1 LSGATT
7 QRERVA
13 SLDGLRGLALLAV
26 LAYHAAP
33 GLAPGGFLGVDV
45 FFVLSGFLLTTLL
58 LGEHEQTGTIDR
70 LAYAVRRVRRIAPA
84 LLVLLATLVVI
95 VPIAAPADAHRLA
108 GDVVSSLL
116 GLTNWHLI
124 RDGSSYFAIAGR
136 PSFVRH
142 LWSIAIEVQF
152 YVLCPFLVAWLA
164 RRKPKV
170 AVLSLVAGIAASA
183 ALMGVLYSWPDPSRA
198 YYGTDTRI
206 HALLMGC
213 LVAVVLPRL
222 PALWTSTDTR
232 RKRMSTNLGLLA
244 LGVAVV
250 LFLVGG

>member
-1 LSGATT
+1 MSGAT
-7 QRERVA
+7 REKERVA

-26 LAYHAAP
+26 LAYHAVP

-58 LGEHEQTGTIDR
+58 LGEHELTGTIDR
-70 LAYAVRRVRRIAPA
+70 AAYAVRRVRRIAPA
-84 LLVLLATLVVI
+84 LLVLLTALVVI
-95 VPIAAPADAHRLA
+95 VPIAAPADAHRLP
-108 GDVVSSLL
+108 GDIVSSLL

-142 LWSIAIEVQF
+142 LWSIAVEIQF

-164 RRKPKV
+164 RRRPKV
-170 AVLSLVAGIAASA
+170 AALSLVAGIVTSA
-183 ALMGVLYSWPDPSRA
+183 VLMGVLYSWPDPSRA
-198 YYGTDTRI
+198 YYGTDTRL

-213 LVAVVLPRL
+213 LVAVVAPHLPFWR
-222 PALWTSTDTR
+222 W
-232 RKRMSTNLGLLA
+232 KQG
-244 LGVAVV
+244 
-250 LFLVGG
+250 